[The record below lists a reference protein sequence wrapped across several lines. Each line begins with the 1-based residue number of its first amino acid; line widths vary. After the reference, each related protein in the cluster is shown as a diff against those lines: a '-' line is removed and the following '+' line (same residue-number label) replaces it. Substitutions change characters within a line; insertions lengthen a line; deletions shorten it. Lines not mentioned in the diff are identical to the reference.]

1 MIGLKYGCLYWK
13 NTGNIGDDIQ
23 TYAQKRFLP
32 RIDYLVDREYL
43 NLFRSREHEKV
54 ACIMNGWYLHS
65 EGTAWPPAADL
76 VPLPVSMH
84 FTPSLSF
91 LNADKQDA
99 GENVQVEYLKQYAP
113 IGCRDT
119 TTLELMKKNEVPA
132 YFSGCMTLTIDPFE
146 GIAPSGEVI
155 LIDVPENIQ
164 EYVKSK
170 VPSAQVD
177 THEKLSLYYD
187 SFESR
192 MQQVEERL
200 KRYQAAK
207 LVITTRLHCCMPCL
221 ALGTPVLLLYEGRES
236 ERYEGLRQYA
246 HVVTQEDILTGKRD
260 EFLMNP
266 QPNPTEFKETANR
279 LKEIVRKFVAHPE
292 EYVRN
297 YVWDEYAFYCK
308 QMELICKKEQE
319 DEEKYENRL
328 VQMQEAWGFVKKYE
342 KDTKV
347 LFDKIETANQQIQ
360 QLQQDNQALRKS
372 NQTLEEQNA
381 ALEQNVQHLRE
392 EIEKIYRSRS
402 WQFCRKIQSV
412 RSRMKRKKNL

>member
-1 MIGLKYGCLYWK
+1 MKYGCLYWK

-23 TYAQKRFLP
+23 TYAQKQFLP
-32 RIDYLVDREYL
+32 RIDYLVDREHL

-54 ACIMNGWYLHS
+54 ACIMNGWYLHA
-65 EGTAWPPAADL
+65 EGMAWPPSADL

-84 FTPSLSF
+84 FTPTLSF
-91 LNADKQDA
+91 LHEDKQDN
-99 GENVQVEYLKQYAP
+99 GENVQIEYLKQYAP

-119 TTLELMKKNEVPA
+119 KTLELMKQNGVPA
-132 YFSGCMTLTIDPFE
+132 YFTGCMTLTIEPFE
-146 GIAPSGEVI
+146 GVTTSGEVI
-155 LIDVPENIQ
+155 LVDAPEKIQ

-170 VPSAQVD
+170 VLSAHVD
-177 THEKLSLYYD
+177 THENLSLYYD

-192 MQQVEERL
+192 MQQAEERL

-246 HVVTQEDILTGKRD
+246 RVATQEEILTGKWD
-260 EFLMNP
+260 GFLADP
-266 QPNPTEFKETANR
+266 QPNPPEFRETASR

-292 EYVRN
+292 EYVRT

-328 VQMQEAWGFVKKYE
+328 VQMQEAWEFVRKYE
-342 KDTKV
+342 RDAKV
-347 LFDKIETANQQIQ
+347 LFEKIENANQQIL
-360 QLQQDNQALRKS
+360 QLNQDNQALRQN
-372 NQTLEEQNA
+372 NQTLEAQNM
-381 ALEQNVQHLRE
+381 ALEQNVQQLRE

-402 WQFCRKIQSV
+402 WQFCRKVQLL
-412 RSRMKRKKNL
+412 RSRIQRKKPL